1 MNIKSVDFSVNI
13 LTTFSEGVKTLQK
26 CVFVRVSGFQLW
38 VSISDSTVG
47 SANHAVNLSDI
58 LEYENLTIHMKNLV
72 IKSGDF
78 LFENKRDKWKPL
90 EHIKDII
97 EMYNVTICNTG
108 NVTLS
113 VHGCFNMSI
122 EKLTGSS
129 ITWKKQ

>member
-1 MNIKSVDFSVNI
+1 MYYFDI
-13 LTTFSEGVKTLQK
+13 LTTFSEGIITLQE
-26 CVFVRVSGFQLW
+26 CVFISEISGFQLW
-38 VSISDSTVG
+38 VLISDSTVG
-47 SANHAVNLSDI
+47 ITNDAVNLSDI

-72 IKSGDF
+72 IKGGDF

-108 NVTLS
+108 NVTFS
-113 VHGCFNMSI
+113 VHGCFNISI
-122 EKLTGSS
+122 EKLTCSS